1 MRQLVSVFFLIII
14 LWNDQKVRKEKGVA
28 APPFVYGNKRPHK
41 AKPGISKQI
50 SVFVKYG
57 NYLLINLLYLA
68 SKYKDYVIGKKYYS
82 S

>member
-1 MRQLVSVFFLIII
+1 MI
-14 LWNDQKVRKEKGVA
+14 RKSGRRSGVA
-28 APPFVYGNKRPHK
+28 APTFVYINKQPYK
-41 AKPGISKQI
+41 AKLGISKQI

-68 SKYKDYVIGKKYYS
+68 SKYKDYVICKKYYS